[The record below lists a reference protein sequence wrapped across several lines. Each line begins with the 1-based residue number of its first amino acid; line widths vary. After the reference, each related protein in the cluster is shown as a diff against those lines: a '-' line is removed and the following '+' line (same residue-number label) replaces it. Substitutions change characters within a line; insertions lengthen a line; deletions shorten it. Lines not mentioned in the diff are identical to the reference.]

1 MPKFVVG
8 QAPKTEGFEVSVS
21 YEDIHQRA
29 CRAGNS
35 GDSFIATADFQRQ
48 SFVIDT
54 KCREDGR
61 MQVAKL
67 DGTFGCYQSD
77 LVGRADAETFS
88 DPPTGHPDCKSSG
101 VMLSAHI
108 SLFHRCPTEFA
119 CPDDQGRIEESV
131 LFQVRQESCDTD
143 VGPSGSGGVVFG
155 KLCVRIPTI
164 FVWHIVELNEADP
177 LLDEP
182 TGQQALARETL
193 CSSLGRIDPIEFMN
207 VLRFVL
213 KTTDL
218 QGGGLHAVSQFVR
231 GDSGIEFRRS
241 GVLITMKAIE
251 FVEQIERWTSAASQ
265 RLGRDQMMQG
275 WV

>member
-1 MPKFVVG
+1 
-8 QAPKTEGFEVSVS
+8 
-21 YEDIHQRA
+21 
-29 CRAGNS
+29 
-35 GDSFIATADFQRQ
+35 
-48 SFVIDT
+48 
-54 KCREDGR
+54 

-67 DGTFGCYQSD
+67 DGTFGCHQSD

-88 DPPTGHPDCKSSG
+88 DSPTGHPDRKSSG
-101 VMLSAHI
+101 VMLSAQV

-119 CPDDQGRIEESV
+119 CPDDQGRIEESA

-143 VGPSGSGGVVFG
+143 VGPFGSRGVVFG
-155 KLCVRIPTI
+155 KLRVRIPTI
-164 FVWHIVELNEADP
+164 FVWHVIELHEADP

-182 TGQQALARETL
+182 AGQQALAREAL
-193 CSSLGRIDPIEFMN
+193 CSGLGGIDPIEFVN

-241 GVLITMKAIE
+241 GVLITMKPIE
-251 FVEQIERWTSAASQ
+251 LVEQIERWTSAANQ
-265 RLGRDQMMQG
+265 RLGRDQVMQG